1 MTLRIML
8 VSLVAS
14 LGFELP
20 SGSDVSCWANA
31 SAAWVQAHML
41 DEPGPVIEC
50 KLDLVESSDC
60 RRVDETFEVPA
71 VCCNKE
77 TESDAAFKA
86 VTDEVA
92 ADLSADLLASHREEV
107 PSDQVNTKVVCEMPA
122 PVGLPEGEEVGCLV
136 VLADEAETAQIT
148 WTEDVLPAEPVESP
162 ARVDR
167 VSSAVRLTREAVQAW
182 ADLMQQSV
190 EECHPTH

>member
-20 SGSDVSCWANA
+20 SGSDVSCWAKS

-41 DEPGPVIEC
+41 DEPGPVIERE
-50 KLDLVESSDC
+50 LDLAGPSDC
-60 RRVDETFEVPA
+60 QRVDETFEVPA
-71 VCCNKE
+71 VCCEKE
-77 TESDAAFKA
+77 FKSDAAFKA
-86 VTDEVA
+86 VTEAIA
-92 ADLSADLLASHREEV
+92 ADLSVDLLASHREEA
-107 PSDQVNTKVVCEMPA
+107 PGDQLNRKVVFEMPA

-136 VLADEAETAQIT
+136 VPADEAKTPQVT
-148 WTEDVLPAEPVESP
+148 WTEDVLPADPAESP